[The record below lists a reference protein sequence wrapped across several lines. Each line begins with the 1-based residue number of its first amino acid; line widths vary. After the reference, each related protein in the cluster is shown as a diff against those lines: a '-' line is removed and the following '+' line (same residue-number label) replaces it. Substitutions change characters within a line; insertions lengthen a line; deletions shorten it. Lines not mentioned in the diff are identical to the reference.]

1 MRRVYGTILS
11 MSSVVAPLNPR
22 VREITER
29 IRERS
34 SGARGDYLQ
43 RMQSAAQRGAARSQL
58 SCTNLA
64 HGFAASEPG
73 DKKTLRSSGWPNVGI
88 VTAYNDMLS
97 AHQPFD
103 RYPALIKR
111 AAREAG
117 AVAQVA
123 GGVPAMCDGVTQ
135 GQPGMELSLFSR
147 DVIAM
152 ATGVALAHNMFD
164 AALCLGVCDK
174 IVPGLLMGALAFG
187 HLPVIFVPAGPMPSG
202 VPNKDKAK
210 TRQLYA
216 EGKVGRD
223 ALLESEAG
231 SYHTAGTCTFYGTA
245 NSNQMLME
253 VMGLHMPGAAFVA
266 PNTPLRD
273 ALTVAAAQ
281 RAARTTALGDS
292 YLPLSDCV
300 DERAIVNGIVG
311 LLATGGSTNHTL
323 HLVAMARCAGILIN
337 WDDFSELSAVVP
349 LLTRIYP
356 NGSADVN
363 RFQIAGGM
371 GFLIRELLSV
381 GLLHADIKTVM
392 GSGLAAYTQE
402 PWLSDGILAWRDLP
416 AASGDPDVLR
426 TAAQPFST
434 HGGMQLLR
442 GNLGRAVIK
451 TSAMHADHHAIEA
464 PAAVFEDQAQVI
476 AAFKAGRLSRNCVVV
491 VRFQGPRANGM
502 PELHQLTP
510 SLSSLQSKGFKV
522 ALVTDGRMSGASG
535 SVPAAIHVTPECL
548 AGGALARVRDGDII
562 RLDCHAGV
570 LEAKVPADIWA
581 ARIAAL
587 ADLAGNEFGCGRE
600 LFATF
605 RKVSGDAEAGAIS
618 FSQ

>member
-1 MRRVYGTILS
+1 
-11 MSSVVAPLNPR
+11 MSKISQNVHERLRAV
-22 VREITER
+22 TER

-34 SGARGDYLQ
+34 QDRAEYLR
-43 RMQSAAQRGAARSQL
+43 RMDMAQQRGSARAGL

-64 HGFAASEPG
+64 HGFAASDAP
-73 DKKTLRSSGWPNVGI
+73 DKDALKRMRWPNVAI
-88 VTAYNDMLS
+88 VSAYNDMLS
-97 AHQPFD
+97 AHQPLEK
-103 RYPALIKR
+103 YPALIKH

-117 AVAQVA
+117 AIAQFA

-164 AALCLGVCDK
+164 SALCLGVCDK

-187 HLPVIFVPAGPMPSG
+187 HLPVIFVPGGPMPSG
-202 VPNKDKAK
+202 VPNKEKARI
-210 TRQLYA
+210 RQLYA

-231 SYHTAGTCTFYGTA
+231 SYHSAGTCTFYGTA

-253 VMGLHMPGAAFVA
+253 VMGLHIPGSAFVP

-273 ALTVAAAQ
+273 ALTAAAAQ
-281 RAARTTALGDS
+281 RAARITALGS
-292 YLPLSDCV
+292 EYLPLARMV
-300 DERAIVNGIVG
+300 DEAAIVNAIVG

-323 HLVAMARCAGILIN
+323 HLVAMARCAGIAIT
-337 WDDFSELSAVVP
+337 WDDFSDLSTVVP

-363 RFQIAGGM
+363 RFQMAGGM
-371 GFLIRELLSV
+371 AFLIRELLDA
-381 GLLHADIKTVM
+381 GLLHDAVNTVM
-392 GSGLAAYTQE
+392 GRGLRAYAAE
-402 PWLSDGILAWRDLP
+402 PWLDAGALAWRPAP
-416 AASGDPDVLR
+416 AASGDLDVLR
-426 TAAQPFST
+426 PASNPFSH
-434 HGGMQLLR
+434 HGGLRLLT

-451 TSAMHADHHAIEA
+451 TSAMKAEHHVVEA
-464 PAAVFEDQAQVI
+464 PAVVFDDQEAVI
-476 AAFKAGRLSRNCVVV
+476 AAFKAGALSRDCVVV

-510 SLSSLQSKGFKV
+510 SLGSLQSRGFHV

-535 SVPAAIHVTPECL
+535 SVPAAIHVSPEVVS
-548 AGGALARVRDGDII
+548 GGPLGRVRDGDIL
-562 RLDCHAGV
+562 RLDCHTGV
-570 LEAKVPADIWA
+570 LEARVPDVLWQQRQIPTLDA
-581 ARIAAL
+581 AK
-587 ADLAGNEFGCGRE
+587 NEFGSGRE
-600 LFATF
+600 LFASL
-605 RKVSGDAEAGAIS
+605 RRVAGDAEAGAIS
-618 FSQ
+618 LM